1 MPNLDLPQT
10 DAAGAASAPLIQP
23 TLVPTERTLQELST
37 GGWRRRLSGLPTAL
51 GRTLAGWAG
60 HGRSALAD
68 LRGRSGQDA
77 ARQ

>member
-10 DAAGAASAPLIQP
+10 DAADVASAPLMQP

-37 GGWRRRLSGLPTAL
+37 GGWRRRLSGLPIAL

-60 HGRSALAD
+60 HGRSAVAD
-68 LRGRSGQDA
+68 LRGHAGQDA
-77 ARQ
+77 AHQ